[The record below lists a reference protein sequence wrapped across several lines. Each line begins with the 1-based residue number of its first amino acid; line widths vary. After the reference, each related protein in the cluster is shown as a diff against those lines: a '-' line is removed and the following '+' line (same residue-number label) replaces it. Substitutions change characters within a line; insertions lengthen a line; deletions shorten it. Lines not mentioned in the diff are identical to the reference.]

1 MFFIKK
7 IAPTKYLLVFC
18 VLGLSALSI
27 GCTNKVS
34 DESKTATDTVNSSI
48 EKAIAA
54 IQQTQ
59 QELYQHSAIANN
71 APTAILGGVYSDNV
85 RIDANWNGD
94 AAEILN
100 KMALQRHFSFRQI
113 GIKLPLP
120 ISLQVNK
127 VTYKQALELIQ
138 TQIGYGAMIIM
149 DNNRRELVLKY
160 GSDSN
165 PGNRI
170 VVKQQSISLQPAS
183 AAISTKSAKGSV
195 FSSQP
200 SALPDIGM
208 TCTNEGYLS
217 RNKQGKPMK
226 CINGSWRKS

>member
-1 MFFIKK
+1 MLFIKK
-7 IAPTKYLLVFC
+7 IALKKSLSVFC
-18 VLGLSALSI
+18 VLCLSALSI

-34 DESKTATDTVNSSI
+34 NDSKTATDTVNSSI

-54 IQQTQ
+54 IQKTQ
-59 QELYQHSAIANN
+59 QELYQHSAIASN
-71 APTAILGGVYSDNV
+71 APTTILGGVYSDNV

-100 KMALQRHFSFRQI
+100 KMALQRHYSFRQI

-120 ISLQVNK
+120 VSLKVDK

-149 DNNRRELVLKY
+149 DNYRRELVLKY
-160 GSDSN
+160 GSDNN

-170 VVKQQSISLQPAS
+170 VVKQQSISPQPAS
-183 AAISTKSAKGSV
+183 AAISAKGSV

-208 TCTNEGYLS
+208 TCKNEGYLS
-217 RNKQGKPMK
+217 RSKQGKPMK